1 MTSTSPLRCHTP
13 RRRVGDRRVAT
24 VVSFVLVLLASSGCS
39 IKKFAINKLGDS
51 LAETGTVY
59 AADNDIELVGGALPF
74 SLKLVEGLLAST
86 PKHQGLLFTAAS
98 GFTQYAYV
106 YVQQEADFVEGDSL
120 AKATELRARAQRLYL
135 RARDYGL
142 RGLDGRHAGFSE
154 QLKTDSSKAA
164 RSAAKADVPLLYWT
178 AAAWGSAIALSK
190 ENPALIADQPV
201 VETLIDRA
209 FALDPDFDAGAIHG
223 FLITYE
229 LSRQGATGDPL
240 ARSRS
245 HFDRAVALTKGQLAS
260 PFLSLAE
267 GVSVQSQNREEFRSL
282 VKRALAVD
290 PDARPEWRL
299 QNLVLQR
306 RARWL
311 TAHEDDLF
319 AN

>member
-1 MTSTSPLRCHTP
+1 MKRNRLKP
-13 RRRVGDRRVAT
+13 RARTVGALSLLLLC
-24 VVSFVLVLLASSGCS
+24 VVCGAPGCS
-39 IKKFAINKLGDS
+39 IKKFALNKLGDS

-142 RGLDGRHAGFSE
+142 RGLDGHHAGFSE
-154 QLKTDSSKAA
+154 QVKADALKAA
-164 RSAAKADVPLLYWT
+164 QTATKADVPLLYWT

-190 ENPALIADQPV
+190 ENPAVIADQPV
-201 VETLIDRA
+201 VEALIDRA

-245 HFDRAVALTKGQLAS
+245 HFDQAVALSKGQLAS

-267 GVSVQSQNREEFRSL
+267 GVSVQTQNREEFRSL

>member
-1 MTSTSPLRCHTP
+1 VRA
-13 RRRVGDRRVAT
+13 VGFA
-24 VVSFVLVLLASSGCS
+24 LAISAASGCS

-59 AADNDIELVGGALPF
+59 ASDNDIELVGGALPF

-86 PKHQGLLFTAAS
+86 PTHQGLLFTAAS

-106 YVQQEADFVEGDSL
+106 YVQQEADFVESESL
-120 AKATELRARAQRLYL
+120 AKATGLRARAQRLYL
-135 RARDYGL
+135 RAKDYGL
-142 RGLDGRHAGFSE
+142 RGLDGRHAGFSD
-154 QLKTDSSKAA
+154 QLKADASKAIQVT
-164 RSAAKADVPLLYWT
+164 AKGDVALLYWT
-178 AAAWGSAIALSK
+178 AAAWGSAVALSK
-190 ENPALIADQPV
+190 DNPALIADQPI
-201 VETLIDRA
+201 VEALIDRA
-209 FALDPDFDAGAIHG
+209 FALNPDFDAGAIHG

-229 LSRQGATGDPL
+229 LSRQGGTGDP
-240 ARSRS
+240 AVRSRS
-245 HFDRAVALTKGQLAS
+245 HFDRAVELSKGQLAS

-267 GVSVQSQNREEFRSL
+267 GVSVQTQNREEFRTL